1 MGTNDAEVENQKNS
15 QTNTFTSHLP
25 LSEVENQKNLQA
37 KPFNSNPTL
46 SLPNPEFDEEPER
59 DSSNSNTETRSLS
72 QRKRW
77 IPNVS
82 LQAVEEENHRDLEE
96 AIEVIPQVS
105 QLAMDHSEEVR
116 KFKVKEK
123 IYADKAFND
132 NGLLNVKVV
141 TALENGWLTEVS
153 PVFSRVVLNLEQEL
167 WPGLFVKDVLEGA
180 AGCSLNSV
188 PGNSNFVINPVQ
200 GGQDDSVVGI
210 PLPDEDAIKHMED
223 MESMEVEQILTE
235 WAIYEELNNAK

>member
-1 MGTNDAEVENQKNS
+1 M
-15 QTNTFTSHLP
+15 
-25 LSEVENQKNLQA
+25 
-37 KPFNSNPTL
+37 
-46 SLPNPEFDEEPER
+46 
-59 DSSNSNTETRSLS
+59 
-72 QRKRW
+72 
-77 IPNVS
+77 
-82 LQAVEEENHRDLEE
+82 EEENHRDLEE

-116 KFKVKEK
+116 KFKGKEK

-167 WPGLFVKDVLEGA
+167 WPGLFVKDVLEGV
-180 AGCSLNSV
+180 AGGSLNSV

-210 PLPDEDAIKHMED
+210 PLPDVDAIKHMED